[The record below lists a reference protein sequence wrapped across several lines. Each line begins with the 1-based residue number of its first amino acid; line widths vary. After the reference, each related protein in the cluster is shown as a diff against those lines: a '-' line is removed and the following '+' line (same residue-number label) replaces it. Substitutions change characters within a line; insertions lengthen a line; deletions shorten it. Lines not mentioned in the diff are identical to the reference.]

1 MRRVYQEQQAGEAQ
15 HVDDGD
21 VGGDCVQVLLV
32 AGGGEVR
39 TAELLQVGG
48 REATRWQEVTPTP
61 RRTFVLHGVTIN
73 NTVFMM
79 GGLVGQEIFIVAK
92 ATLEIEGHGH

>member
-1 MRRVYQEQQAGEAQ
+1 M
-15 HVDDGD
+15 
-21 VGGDCVQVLLV
+21 QVLLV

-48 REATRWQEVTPTP
+48 REATRWQEVTSTP